1 MCIRYNRFFFVC
13 ALDSTHTRTWPVA
26 EQSGELAMNWT
37 IDDGAIH
44 SPNIGASM
52 QNLFN
57 MFTRAHIYFIAQIYA
72 EKCKFFFSIDRM
84 HLSRDLT

>member
-1 MCIRYNRFFFVC
+1 MRAAEFCIPNSLIMRKFQAFKSWRYFPHFQCVLDTTAFFFVC
-13 ALDSTHTRTWPVA
+13 ALDSTYTRTWPVA

-52 QNLFN
+52 QNLF
-57 MFTRAHIYFIAQIYA
+57 
-72 EKCKFFFSIDRM
+72 
-84 HLSRDLT
+84 